1 VKNKNINKKLNSGFT
16 LIELIVSI
24 AIVMI
29 LSSVILNVARFSDT
43 HKSLTLARDEVRV
56 AIRLAQTSSLSIPN
70 PEEKHVCGYG
80 LYIEDIKTYKL
91 YYIFVKDTDFESN
104 PNSCQDEVSY
114 HSYNLAG
121 ATQIKEFST
130 RKLGEDLEFKLHI
143 GESLFFRVPYSEVY
157 GDDGQLLASD
167 YKIDIENTN
176 VSAQKSITINTV
188 GRIE

>member
-1 VKNKNINKKLNSGFT
+1 MKNKNINKKINAGFT

-70 PEEKHVCGYG
+70 PEEKHICGYG
-80 LYIEDIKTYKL
+80 LYIEDAKTYKL
-91 YYIFVKDTDFESN
+91 YYISVSDADFEAN
-104 PNSCQDEVSY
+104 PNSCRDEINY

-130 RKLGEDLEFKLHI
+130 RRLGEDLEFTSHI
-143 GESLFFRVPYSEVY
+143 TKSLFFRVPYSEVY
-157 GDDGQLLASD
+157 GDNGLLLSAD
-167 YKIDIENTN
+167 YKIDIKNTN
-176 VSAQKSITINTV
+176 HGAEKSVIVNTV